1 MNSEQRQALRDRL
14 SKLGLFIPFA
24 FNVNDLK
31 TLASTKTDEDLKKAY
46 KGIQESISGVRKA
59 NLVINHSNHS

>member
-1 MNSEQRQALRDRL
+1 MNSEQSQILKGRL

-31 TLASTKTDEDLKKAY
+31 TLASTETDEDLKAAY
-46 KGIQESISGVRKA
+46 KGIQESISGVQKA
-59 NLVINHSNHS
+59 NLIINHSNHS